1 MNLNDASMVKQDLDK
16 LLVVIFIISIE
27 ETIWLFLIVVIS
39 NKNGKLWICIDF
51 QKLNVVTK
59 RIHIFYLFT
68 KEVFDMVVGHEVYF
82 IFDGFTNYHQI
93 MIASNNRHKTTF
105 IID

>member
-1 MNLNDASMVKQDLDK
+1 
-16 LLVVIFIISIE
+16 
-27 ETIWLFLIVVIS
+27 
-39 NKNGKLWICIDF
+39 
-51 QKLNVVTK
+51 
-59 RIHIFYLFT
+59 
-68 KEVFDMVVGHEVYF
+68 MVVGHEVYF